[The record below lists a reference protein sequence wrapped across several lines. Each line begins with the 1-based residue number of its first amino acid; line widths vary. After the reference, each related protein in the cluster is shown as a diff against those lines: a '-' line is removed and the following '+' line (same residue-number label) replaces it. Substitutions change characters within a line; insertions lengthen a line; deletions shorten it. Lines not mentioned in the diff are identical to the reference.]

1 MYRDISDRL
10 KVKSFMTELLRSDFQ
25 ALAEENSTC
34 ISIYMPAE
42 KAGAETRKNPIRF
55 KNLLQQAEA
64 KIADLDGVGKLNDV
78 LATAEEYIENHDFW
92 QHQDYGLAFFISPDG
107 IKYYRLPHSFEETIQ
122 ISDRFYLKPLLP
134 VLTNDSKFYLLAL
147 SQNEV
152 RFFLGSHYSIN
163 EIKLPEGVPPSL
175 AEALKYDD
183 PEKQQQY
190 HSGNPGTS
198 PVYHGQGV
206 GTTDNKDE
214 IKRFFHQIDNAL
226 NSALQEE
233 STPLILA
240 GVEFLLPIYHE
251 ANSYNNLLEQGVTG
265 NPENVSPQDL
275 HQQAWSIIEPH
286 FTAARESAIDRYHQL
301 SGTGEASSQLESIV
315 AAAANGQV
323 DTLFV
328 TPDLNYWGK
337 FDRQANK
344 VEISTPETEGSIDL
358 VDFAVTQTYLQQGKV
373 YTIEAAQMP
382 EDSQMIAI
390 FRFPLYVKPTTT
402 TV

>member
-64 KIADLDGVGKLNDV
+64 EIADLDGIDELNNV
-78 LATAEEYIENHDFW
+78 VEKAKGYIEDYNFW
-92 QHQDYGLAFFISPDG
+92 QHQDYGLAFFISPSG
-107 IKYYRLPHSFEETIQ
+107 IKYYRLPHSFEETMKVG
-122 ISDRFYLKPLLP
+122 DRFYLKPLLP

-190 HSGNPGTS
+190 HSGDAGGS
-198 PVYHGQGV
+198 PIYHGQGV

-233 STPLILA
+233 KTPLILA
-240 GVEFLLPIYHE
+240 GVEFLLPIYQE
-251 ANSYNNLLEQGVTG
+251 ANSYNNLIEQGVTG

-275 HQQAWSIIEPH
+275 HQQAWSIIESH
-286 FTAARESAIDRYHQL
+286 FSAAKETAMDRYHQL

-328 TPDLNYWGK
+328 TPDINYWGK

-344 VEISTPETEGSIDL
+344 VELSTPETEGSIDL
-358 VDFAVTQTYLQQGKV
+358 VDFAVTQTYLQQGNV
-373 YTIEAAQMP
+373 YTVEATQMP

-390 FRFPLYVKPTTT
+390 FRFPLYVKPTTA